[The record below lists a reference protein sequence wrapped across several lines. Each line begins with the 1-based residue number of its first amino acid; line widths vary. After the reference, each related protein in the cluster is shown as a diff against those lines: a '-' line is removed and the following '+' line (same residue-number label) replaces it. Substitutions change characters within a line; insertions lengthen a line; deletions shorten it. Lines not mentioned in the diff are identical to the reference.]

1 MGDGS
6 KWDPDKMLFKD
17 LDLTDVNAIADY
29 LNHPTTQALHDDLG
43 RDARRRPRKVQEAEL
58 RKLVL
63 EKEETISEIIAIF
76 DPEECPEVR
85 SSLEELI
92 SALEGHIA
100 AAQAKIREL
109 QEVGPDL

>member
-17 LDLTDVNAIADY
+17 LDLTDVNAS
-29 LNHPTTQALHDDLG
+29 
-43 RDARRRPRKVQEAEL
+43 DARRRPRKVQEAEL
-58 RKLVL
+58 PKLIL

-76 DPEECPEVR
+76 DPEESPEVR

>member
-1 MGDGS
+1 MSDGS

-17 LDLTDVNAIADY
+17 LDLTDVNAS
-29 LNHPTTQALHDDLG
+29 
-43 RDARRRPRKVQEAEL
+43 DARRRPRKVQEAEL
-58 RKLVL
+58 PKLIL

-76 DPEECPEVR
+76 DPEESPEVR